1 MGLDDGTIHVY
12 DYENKKSKG
21 EKGFKRQ
28 MAEGVSAKATEIDGP
43 YGQFL
48 DSTFEHSDSIIS
60 IETHPTNPC

>member
-1 MGLDDGTIHVY
+1 
-12 DYENKKSKG
+12 
-21 EKGFKRQ
+21 